1 MPSLFDIGK
10 SGLQAYRQSLAVTGQ
25 NIANINTDGYKKRQT
40 ALEEV
45 TGAGGGVTEISDQTG
60 LGVRVEDIKRAFDQF
75 LVDKVRQ
82 TQSLYNKAD
91 TYLDEVK
98 DLENLLLPSDA
109 NLSNAIGEFF
119 SSLQQIA
126 AAPDDQA
133 PRIISIEKGKD
144 LAGQFNLYS
153 DRIDR
158 LQNQILDKAE
168 NGVTSVNLISKQI
181 SAINAKLLASGGA
194 GNSSNALLDQR
205 DLLIDQLS
213 EICQISVNYINKGAA
228 QIRLGNTGSGPVIV
242 EPESAVSSGANQSPS
257 TIPISIITQ
266 GTRLQPVVGTGNVA
280 TNQIQG
286 GIIAGLVDAYA
297 LADDTLKEIDALAK
311 LLSKKFNEINMSGL
325 NLDGKKGSQMFTVSS
340 LEAIEN
346 PTNRSNVGVAIFV
359 TDPEKIT
366 SGDYNVIYDQKTDL
380 WTLTAPTLKNPVT
393 GKTTVETD
401 GFKLSLIDSLVIL

>member
-25 NIANINTDGYKKRQT
+25 NIANVNTDGYKKRET

-75 LVDKVRQ
+75 LIDKVRQ
-82 TQSLYNKAD
+82 TQALYQKAD

-98 DLENLLLPSDA
+98 SLENLLLPSDA

-119 SSLQQIA
+119 GSLQQIA

-153 DRIDR
+153 DRIDN
-158 LQNQILDKAE
+158 LKEKIFDKA
-168 NGVTSVNLISKQI
+168 NNAVTSVNLLSNQI
-181 SAINAKLLASGGA
+181 STINAKLLSSGS

-205 DLLIDQLS
+205 DILIDQLS
-213 EICQISVNYINKGAA
+213 EVCQISVRYINKGAA
-228 QIRLGNTGSGPVIV
+228 QVRLGNTGSGPVIV
-242 EPESAVSSGANQSPS
+242 EPESSVSAGTNQSPS
-257 TIPISIITQ
+257 TIPINVVKQ
-266 GTRLQPVVGTGNVA
+266 GSRLQPVVGSGNVA

-297 LADDTLKEIDALAK
+297 LADDTLKEIDSLAE
-311 LLSKKFNEINMSGL
+311 LLSSKFNEINMSGL
-325 NLDGKKGSQMFTVSS
+325 NLDGKKADKCFQF
-340 LEAIEN
+340 
-346 PTNRSNVGVAIFV
+346 
-359 TDPEKIT
+359 
-366 SGDYNVIYDQKTDL
+366 
-380 WTLTAPTLKNPVT
+380 
-393 GKTTVETD
+393 
-401 GFKLSLIDSLVIL
+401 LV